1 MQSRIAVGSFKPG
14 DLGASHRSTA
24 AQSAVLLAGAALAL
38 LGLIA
43 HAFAGAPLQK
53 FHLAPATGAAGLAC
67 AIGLFLSFRRDSGG
81 TRLLMRLLAI
91 VTAVSALAGLT
102 ASLEGWNAIGAPMPA
117 TMAAGLVFLAVLL
130 FFLKAR
136 SGAAAAT
143 AEAAVF
149 GLGWTILTLV
159 ADELF
164 QAMHVFDMAYPRRAD
179 PAAVWVLTLLGLAAM
194 ARRMD
199 RGMFGL
205 FLGHGKSSR
214 ITRDL
219 VPLVLILPFFREVL
233 RAKLIASGRVPE
245 HSATAAMASTAAMVS
260 VGILLAIGYA
270 FRRLE
275 DEIREL
281 SLRDELT
288 GLYNLRGFRLLADQ
302 AFRLAQRSNQPFSVL
317 FVDVDELK
325 AINDEQGH
333 AVGSSLL
340 VQTAEL
346 LRSSFRETDVVG
358 RIGGDEFAVA
368 GQFDSEAI
376 EQAAERLAA
385 ASVEGQGGQHAHP
398 GLSIG
403 HVTAGEQ
410 HYQSL
415 ERLLA
420 EADAAMYLQKR
431 SKKQQVTA

>member
-14 DLGASHRSTA
+14 DLGASRRTTS
-24 AQSAVLLAGAALAL
+24 AQVAVLLAGAALAL
-38 LGLIA
+38 LGSIA
-43 HAFAGAPLQK
+43 HVSAGPLHW
-53 FHLAPATGAAGLAC
+53 FHLAPETAAAGLAC
-67 AIGLFLSFRRDSGG
+67 AIGLSLSFGREGRG
-81 TRLLMRLLAI
+81 TRLLMRLLAVVI
-91 VTAVSALAGLT
+91 AVSAAAGLT
-102 ASLEGWNAIGAPMPA
+102 ASFEGWSGTSAPMPA
-117 TMAAGLVFLAVLL
+117 TLAAGLIFLAILL

-136 SGAAAAT
+136 SGAAAGT
-143 AEAAVF
+143 ADVAVF

-164 QAMHVFDMAYPRRAD
+164 QAMHVFDMAYLRTPD
-179 PAAVWVLTLLGLAAM
+179 PAAVWVLSLLGLVAM

-199 RGMFGL
+199 QGVLGL
-205 FLGHGKSSR
+205 FLGHGRSSR
-214 ITRDL
+214 ITRNL

-385 ASVEGQGGQHAHP
+385 ASVEGQAGRHPHP

-403 HVTAGEQ
+403 HVTAGEK

-415 ERLLA
+415 ERLLS